1 MLSSQNPELHSS
13 SLHSSR
19 KLPTFD
25 HFKKGVLG
33 IGKTAPT
40 KRTVA
45 TKPGII
51 NSRGILPQPLS
62 DVNGLRKD
70 IGIASSEASFTNG
83 SESKNRPRNISVIK
97 SLIPENSGISSEP
110 DKSAFSNMMKPI
122 FLAKTQDT
130 KSQDGDS
137 NSCGS
142 FNNRR
147 ELSQE
152 EHAILAKIEA
162 QNRLLEADTKSLKS
176 ISSEGGRSTSR
187 RSSGGSI
194 SPTSVHSNLSVNG
207 PNDGNNIEDDQ
218 WQLWGRIVNDWD
230 EFKKKREK
238 QLKEHVRRGIPH
250 HFRGIVWQ
258 LLCGAHRSPIKDRYS
273 DLLKQESPSAKLI
286 KRDIARTYP
295 EQDFFKDKI
304 GQEVL
309 FNVTKAYSLVDREVG
324 YCQGSAFI
332 AGLLLM
338 QMPEEEAFAVFVALM
353 RNYRLRELFKPSMAE
368 LGLCM
373 FQLDNMLQDHAPDLY
388 NHFQAQGFHTSMYA
402 SSWFL
407 TLFAT
412 TFNLQVASRI
422 MDVFM
427 SEGMEIIFRIGL
439 AMLLSSHNQLLQ
451 LDMEGMLTVILKT
464 LPEFYNRDPD
474 LLFSKAYTLVKYNP
488 KKMKKIEK
496 EYMTMKTKEMEEQV
510 EMRRLRTECRLLRQR
525 VDALEKENENLA
537 DKLIQDRVNRALE
550 AEEKI
555 IMGKELSIAKRQ
567 VKLSQ
572 SSLNNLVQQDN
583 PFALS
588 QDGDFGKSPIPSSN
602 ESTPS
607 ATTTESKTK
616 PVPPQSALS
625 VPYSEDFVLELQ
637 QELVQARLR
646 EAECSSTLT
655 DLQDKVSMLE
665 KRNKELTDK
674 SKVTILQEELI
685 AVKLREAEATGSLK
699 QLQQKVNN
707 LEDNWQSHM
716 TRVGGAR
723 KNSTGGSKV
732 SKAALQE
739 LQEELMSAKFRE
751 TQLTSQNLDSRQKV
765 MELETS
771 NQICTG
777 QLRRADEERTQL
789 KDDLEKSTHREKNLQ
804 QQLNEINARMAHV
817 ESKSQE
823 TLMAMRLREADGTME
838 IAEMKQKI
846 QLLESKCAELEA
858 SAEDKTTEKITAES
872 SSSSFSEFKVSP
884 HPNTAAMVQQLQEK
898 ILQQQKVISK
908 LRKSNNKKKG
918 NVRRASQ
925 DSLTGVD
932 DKVFQVGSDS
942 SDQETDSSQDDT
954 DLILDST
961 LTDPDKVLNTDIKIS
976 LPPKTSAD
984 LSLGLGVSNQSELVD
999 PLSLLPPESLISP
1012 PDDFKTPSIVE
1023 AST

>member
-1 MLSSQNPELHSS
+1 MLASQQPDLQRS
-13 SLHSSR
+13 
-19 KLPTFD
+19 KLPSFAD

-33 IGKTAPT
+33 RGKTVPSKKTDTASRIST
-40 KRTVA
+40 
-45 TKPGII
+45 
-51 NSRGILPQPLS
+51 NSREISPQPLS
-62 DVNGLRKD
+62 DVNSLRKD
-70 IGIASSEASFTNG
+70 LVTVPVIQTNG
-83 SESKNRPRNISVIK
+83 FESKKSQNISVIRALTPQ
-97 SLIPENSGISSEP
+97 SSGAASET
-110 DKSAFSNMMKPI
+110 DKSVFSNMMKPI
-122 FLAKTQDT
+122 FLAKVQDN
-130 KSQDGDS
+130 KSQDSDANS
-137 NSCGS
+137 NGS
-142 FNNRR
+142 YKNCR
-147 ELSQE
+147 ELSEE

-162 QNRLLEADTKSLKS
+162 QNKLLEADTKSLKS

-207 PNDGNNIEDDQ
+207 PNDGNSIEDDQ

-238 QLKEHVRRGIPH
+238 QLKENVRKGIPH

-258 LLCGAHRSPIKDRYS
+258 LLCGAHRSPIKDKYS

-295 EQDFFKDKI
+295 DQDFFKEKI

-373 FQLDNMLQDHAPDLY
+373 FQLDNMLQEHAPDLY

-451 LDMEGMLTVILKT
+451 LDMEGMLKVILKT

-474 LLFSKAYTLVKYNP
+474 LLFNKAYTLVKYNP

-496 EYMTMKTKEMEEQV
+496 EYMSMKTKEMEEQV

-572 SSLNNLVQQDN
+572 SSLNNLAQQDN

-588 QDGDFGKSPIPSSN
+588 HDGDFGKPPVSST

-607 ATTTESKTK
+607 TTSTEPKTK
-616 PVPPQSALS
+616 PAPQSALS

-637 QELVQARLR
+637 QELIQARLR

-655 DLQDKVSMLE
+655 DLQDKVSVLE
-665 KRNKELTDK
+665 KKNKELTDK

-699 QLQQKVNN
+699 QLQQKVNS

-716 TRVGGAR
+716 TRISGAR
-723 KNSTGGSKV
+723 KSPASGSKV

-771 NQICTG
+771 NQICTS

-789 KDDLEKSTHREKNLQ
+789 RNDLEKSMQREKNLQ
-804 QQLNEINARMAHV
+804 QQLNEINTRMAHV

-838 IAEMKQKI
+838 IAEMKQQI
-846 QLLESKCAELEA
+846 QSLEAKCADLEKL
-858 SAEDKTTEKITAES
+858 SNDQKVEKSTSENAS
-872 SSSSFSEFKVSP
+872 SSYSDFKVSP
-884 HPNTAAMVQQLQEK
+884 HPNTAAMLQQLQEK
-898 ILQQQKVISK
+898 ILHQQKVISK
-908 LRKSNNKKKG
+908 LRKTNNKNKAKL
-918 NVRRASQ
+918 RRGSQ
-925 DSLTGVD
+925 DSLTAVD
-932 DKVFQVGSDS
+932 DKVFQVGSES
-942 SDQETDSSQDDT
+942 SDPDTDSSEDDT
-954 DLILDST
+954 ELILDST
-961 LTDPDKVLNTDIKIS
+961 LTDPDKVLNTDIKIT
-976 LPPKTSAD
+976 LPPQPSSLAVDTSLNSSD
-984 LSLGLGVSNQSELVD
+984 LVD
-999 PLSLLPPESLISP
+999 PLTLLPPESLISP
-1012 PDDFKTPSIVE
+1012 PDDFKTPIVE
-1023 AST
+1023 SNS